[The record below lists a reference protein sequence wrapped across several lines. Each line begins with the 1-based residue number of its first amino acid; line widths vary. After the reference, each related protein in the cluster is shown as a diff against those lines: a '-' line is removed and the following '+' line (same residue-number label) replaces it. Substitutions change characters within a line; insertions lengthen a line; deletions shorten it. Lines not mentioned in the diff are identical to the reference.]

1 MAEQSAGTGARTA
14 SRPGIRRAPVKLQ
27 PVEGPELI
35 HLVAGWLAQKENYQW
50 LDFGDGRRAL
60 APAWLKILTQRKDT
74 VLRVYTTDEHAEP
87 IGLVG
92 LDDVNRT
99 CRTARIWAVAGDKS
113 FAARGY
119 ATRAVS
125 AMLTF
130 GFQELGLH
138 AINTWIVEGNP
149 SVRVVERLNFRFLG
163 RQRQCHYIDGRPYD
177 RLWFDLL
184 ASEHRTSE

>member
-1 MAEQSAGTGARTA
+1 MRTAVHWNAMTEQSTSTRSSTA
-14 SRPGIRRAPVKLQ
+14 SRARPRRTPVILQ
-27 PVEGPELI
+27 ALEGPELI
-35 HLVAGWLAQKENYQW
+35 HVVAGWLAQKENYQW
-50 LDFGDGRRAL
+50 LDFGDGTRAL
-60 APAWLKILTQRKDT
+60 APAWLKIMTQRKNA
-74 VLRVYTTDEHAEP
+74 VLRVYTTDEHAAP

-99 CRTARIWAVAGDKS
+99 YRTARIWAVAGDKS

-119 ATRAVS
+119 STRAVS

-130 GFQELGLH
+130 GFRELGLH
-138 AINTWIVEGNP
+138 AINTWVVEGNP

-177 RLWFDLL
+177 R
-184 ASEHRTSE
+184 